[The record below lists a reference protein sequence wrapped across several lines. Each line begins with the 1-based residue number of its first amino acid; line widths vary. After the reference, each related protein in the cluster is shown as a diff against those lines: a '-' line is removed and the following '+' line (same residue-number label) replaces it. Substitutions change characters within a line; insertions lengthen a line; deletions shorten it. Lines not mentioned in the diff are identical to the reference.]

1 MTQRRPSR
9 KRSPSKSTTK
19 RARKTRASSALP
31 KLPRRL
37 LQQIGFLSHFFDDA
51 KIGFCVESHENKLL
65 AYNDALAKMLG
76 YSRRELKTFTTQ
88 DLTHPDDY
96 EREIEIYRTQIVD
109 KKRNSYRIEKRIKRK
124 DGSYFWASVT
134 ASLVRDKK
142 GNVQYGVGIIEDI
155 TERKTTEARLSESE
169 ERFRIVSEMVSDYAY
184 SYRVNEDSSV
194 EREWTTDAA
203 TRITGYSP
211 EELLHQ
217 NTWLK
222 AVHPDDVALST
233 AKLQEVLSGKP
244 VEYELRIITKSGEL
258 RWVRDYAFPIWDSK
272 RKHVVQIYGAV
283 ADVTEQKRY
292 EERLRESQTFIQRIL
307 DVSPHFVSV
316 QELKTASVLFANR
329 ACLDFCGLTAEEL
342 KNKRLEF
349 FIETLHPDDR
359 AQYANYLE
367 AWREA
372 GDEFIFES
380 EARVKNA
387 QGEYRWLQIRDT
399 VFKRDS
405 EGNVELI
412 LRMGVDVTERKEAET
427 RVAQSEARFRQ
438 LFELAPIGVG
448 IVEYGGKFLEA
459 NPALCKFFGYSREEL
474 LAMNVADVSHPDDM
488 PSNLQAYHDL
498 SQGERDY
505 VVFNK
510 RYKTKD
516 GREVVGELHLRLF
529 DKPEGKPPRFIGQL
543 IDITDYQRA
552 KRQLEE
558 SERRFRLLVQNSSDI
573 TAIVNAQGKITYIS
587 PSVESGLGF
596 PPESLIGRD
605 VFIGV
610 HPDDMPKCRAA
621 LAALISEASEL
632 RLEYRRRNKQG
643 EWRAFEVVLNRQL
656 DEPTIRSII
665 VNARD
670 ITERKQIERQLLQS
684 QKMEAIGT
692 LAGGMAHDFNN
703 IMASILV
710 ATQLV
715 KQNPE
720 HERTRE
726 RMEMI
731 ERAVKR
737 GKGIV
742 EQLLYFSRE
751 KSLEMKRVDCALVV
765 EQVIEMI
772 AHSFPKSIAIEHHL
786 QARHMILGDV
796 DQLYQVFLNIAINA
810 RDAMP
815 NGGTLAFQSETCYD
829 EVTNAQLIAIHIT
842 DTGTGISDEVMKRMF
857 EPFFTTKEVGK
868 GTGLGLAIVHG
879 VMKAHKGRIEVKT
892 KLGEGTTFSF
902 FFPVAP

>member
-19 RARKTRASSALP
+19 RARKTRALSALP
-31 KLPRRL
+31 KLPKRL
-37 LQQIGFLSHFFDDA
+37 LKELELLSRFFDDA
-51 KIGFCVESHENKLL
+51 ALGFCVESRDNKLL

-76 YSRRELKTFTTQ
+76 YSRRELKTFATE

-96 EREIEIYRTQIVD
+96 ERELSLYRDQIID
-109 KKRNSYRIEKRIKRK
+109 KKQNSYRIEKRVKRK

-142 GNVQYGVGIIEDI
+142 GNVQYGVGIIEDV
-155 TERKTTEARLSESE
+155 TERKATEARLLESE

-184 SYRVNEDSSV
+184 SYRVNEDRSV

-222 AVHPDDVALST
+222 AVHPDDVALSNE
-233 AKLQEVLSGKP
+233 KLNDVLNGNP
-244 VEYELRIITKSGEL
+244 VEYELRVITKNGEL

-272 RKHVVQIYGAV
+272 RKRVVQIYGAV
-283 ADVTEQKRY
+283 TDVTEQKRY

-307 DVSPHFVSV
+307 DISPHLIYV
-316 QELKTASVLFANR
+316 QDVKTGANLFANR
-329 ACLDFCGLTAEEL
+329 ACLNFYGLTPDEL
-342 KNKRLEF
+342 RQKGAGF
-349 FIETLHPDDR
+349 FTQVIHPDDFK
-359 AQYANYLE
+359 QYANYLE
-367 AWREA
+367 VWHAAREN
-372 GDEFIFES
+372 IVIES

-387 QGEYRWLQIRDT
+387 KGEYRWLQIRDT

-405 EGNVELI
+405 ESNVELI
-412 LRMGVDVTERKEAET
+412 LGMGADVTERKEAEE

-438 LFELAPIGVG
+438 LFELAPIGVA
-448 IVEYGGKFLEA
+448 IVEYGGKFLEV
-459 NPALCKFFGYSREEL
+459 NPALCQLFGYSREEL

-488 PSNLQAYHDL
+488 RSNLQAYNEL
-498 SQGERDY
+498 MQGERDY
-505 VVFNK
+505 VVLNK

-516 GREVVGELHLRLF
+516 GREVIGELHLRLL

-573 TAIVNAQGKITYIS
+573 TAIVDEQGKITYIS
-587 PSVESGLGF
+587 PSIESGLGF
-596 PPESLIGRD
+596 APEALIGRD

-621 LAALISEASEL
+621 LDTILSEVQEL
-632 RLEYRRRNKQG
+632 RLECRRRNKQG

-656 DEPTIRSII
+656 DEPTIRGVI

-684 QKMEAIGT
+684 QKMEALGA

-703 IMASILV
+703 IMGSILI
-710 ATQLV
+710 ATSLIRQKPDLERLV
-715 KQNPE
+715 D
-720 HERTRE
+720 
-726 RMEMI
+726 RMATI
-731 ERAVKR
+731 ERAVQR

-742 EQLLYFSRE
+742 EKLLYFARDK
-751 KSLEMKRVDCALVV
+751 KSEMWRIDCALAV

-772 AHSFPKSIAIEHHL
+772 SHSFPKDIRIEQRL
-786 QARHMILGDV
+786 QARPMILGDL
-796 DQLYQVFLNIAINA
+796 DQLYQVFLNVAINA
-810 RDAMP
+810 RDAMSQ
-815 NGGTLAFQSETCYD
+815 GGTLAFESDLYNDETGQAFA
-829 EVTNAQLIAIHIT
+829 VIRVS
-842 DTGTGISDEVMKRMF
+842 DTGTGISEAVMKRMF

-879 VMKAHKGRIEVKT
+879 IVKAHNGRIEVKT